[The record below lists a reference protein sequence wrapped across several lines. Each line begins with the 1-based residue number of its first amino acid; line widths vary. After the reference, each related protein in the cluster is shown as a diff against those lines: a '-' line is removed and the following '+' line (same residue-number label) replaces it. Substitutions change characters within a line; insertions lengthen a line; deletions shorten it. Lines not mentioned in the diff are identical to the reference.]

1 MTRIFVLLLAVVG
14 CAHPTGIAPDTWTY
28 ASDTGEKCVEQC
40 SAIGMG
46 IATVVLMSGRV
57 GCVCQP
63 LPLPAPHAAAAP
75 QPHLTPVD
83 VLSIMEEEQAEQQLT
98 QPR

>member
-1 MTRIFVLLLAVVG
+1 MTRLLLLVMVGAVG

-63 LPLPAPHAAAAP
+63 LPMPAPHAAALKAN
-75 QPHLTPVD
+75 LTPVD
-83 VLSIMEEEQAEQQLT
+83 VLSIMEEEQQEQQLV

>member
-1 MTRIFVLLLAVVG
+1 MTRLFLLVMVGAIG
-14 CAHPTGIAPDTWTY
+14 CAHPTGVAPDTWTY
-28 ASDTGEKCVEQC
+28 ASDTGEKCVQQC
-40 SAIGMG
+40 SEIGMG

-63 LPLPAPHAAAAP
+63 LPAPQAAAHEAARA
-75 QPHLTPVD
+75 PVD
-83 VLSIMEEEQAEQQLT
+83 VLSIMEEEQAEQQVV